1 MDWTDGTALSRHRL
15 ASVRIGRREAVA
27 VAVGV
32 LLVVAAFAVPHL
44 HLGMVTPLI
53 NASPARHYSFANT
66 APIFGWWNAHV
77 GWGTVP
83 AIVIGIAA
91 VLWGQPIAGRL
102 RWRALPWFTWA
113 TACAWAFSLAMIDGW
128 NRGFAHRLTAQHEYL
143 RQVPTVTDI
152 PYAVR
157 TFASRI
163 PDFQPNSW
171 ITHVSGHPPGALL
184 TFVWLDRIGLGG
196 GAWAGLL
203 CLLIGSSAAAAIV
216 VAVRAL
222 ADENTARLAAPFVT
236 VAPTAIWVAVSA
248 DGYFAGVAAWGIALL
263 ALAVRHTVR
272 WPIVAAVGSGLLLG
286 WGIFLNYG
294 LALIAVL
301 AVAVL
306 FSAADW
312 RSAMRAL
319 GPAVLAAL
327 AVVGVFAAAGFW
339 WFDGYTL
346 VQERYWQG
354 IANDR
359 PFQYWSWANLASVVC
374 AMGLGSVAGI
384 GRAFDIAAI
393 KRRSG
398 LHLVVLGALAAIVF
412 ADLSMLSKAETERIW
427 LPFTVWLTVAGAL
440 LPPRSLRWWLA
451 LNVVGALL
459 LNHFI
464 LTNW

>member
-1 MDWTDGTALSRHRL
+1 M
-15 ASVRIGRREAVA
+15 RIGRREAVA

-32 LLVVAAFAVPHL
+32 LLVVAAFVVPHL
-44 HLGMVTPLI
+44 HLGIVTPLI
-53 NASPARHYSFANT
+53 HASRARFHSFADT
-66 APIFGWWNAHV
+66 APIFGWWNVHI

-83 AIVIGIAA
+83 GIVIGIAA
-91 VLWGQPIAGRL
+91 VLWGQSIAARL
-102 RWRALPWFTWA
+102 PWRALLVVTWT

-128 NRGFAHRLTAQHEYL
+128 QRGFAGRLTARHEYL

-152 PYAVR
+152 PEALR

-171 ITHVSGHPPGALL
+171 ITHVSGHPPGVLL

-196 GAWAGLL
+196 GAWAGLW
-203 CLLIGSSAAAAIV
+203 CLVIGSSAAAAIV

-222 ADENTARLAAPFVT
+222 ADERTARFAAPFVA

-263 ALAVRHTVR
+263 ASAARRTVR
-272 WPIVAAVGSGLLLG
+272 WPAVAAVGAGLLFG

-294 LALIAVL
+294 LALMALPALAVL
-301 AVAVL
+301 IA
-306 FSAADW
+306 SMDW
-312 RSAMRAL
+312 RSALSAL
-319 GPAVLAAL
+319 VPAVLAAL
-327 AVVGVFAAAGFW
+327 VVVGVFAAAGFW

-346 VQERYWQG
+346 VQQRYWQG

-374 AMGLGSVAGI
+374 AIGLGSVAGV
-384 GRAFDIAAI
+384 GRAFDIPAI

-398 LHLVVLGALAAIVF
+398 LHLVVLAALSAIVC

-427 LPFTVWLTVAGAL
+427 LPFTVWLTAAGAL
-440 LPPRSLRWWLA
+440 LPPRSQRWWLA
-451 LNVVGALL
+451 LNVIGALL